1 MSRNP
6 TKSPG
11 AVREWHIML
20 VRAKGQYLGRVQA
33 PDEATAIR
41 EAIRLFNVPQV
52 QWSRLVA
59 QEAE

>member
-1 MSRNP
+1 MSRKP
-6 TKSPG
+6 TKS
-11 AVREWHIML
+11 REWHIMV